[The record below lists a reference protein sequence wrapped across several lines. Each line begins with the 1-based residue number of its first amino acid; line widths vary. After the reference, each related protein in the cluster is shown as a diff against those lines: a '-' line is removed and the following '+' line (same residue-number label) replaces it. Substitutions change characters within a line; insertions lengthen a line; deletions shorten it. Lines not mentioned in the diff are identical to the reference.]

1 MASFKVVD
9 LYDGSI
15 QMAVPTSFIDGSELR
30 PIPNNQEVYLDA
42 NGTTSIIVELLDRVN
57 GFATDEESMKYHIE
71 DLAGGSGDT
80 IRLYQTQRVTMHK
93 LHATIPAYTMI
104 ATAHPVAATASS
116 PACGAFTG
124 IYMIMVRLV
133 DQECDILVTV
143 NVPHDEHLAR
153 EVKMEEG
160 RLGQKMEDGATIRDA
175 VVASFW
181 VKNWG
186 LFGQ

>member
-1 MASFKVVD
+1 MASFKVID

-15 QMAVPTSFIDGSELR
+15 QMAVPTSFIDASNLR
-30 PIPNNQEVYLDA
+30 PVPDNQEVYVDA
-42 NGTTSIIVELLDRVN
+42 NGTTSIVVELLDRVN

-93 LHATIPAYTMI
+93 LHAAIPAYTMI
-104 ATAHPVAATASS
+104 ATAHPVAAAASP
-116 PACGAFTG
+116 PASGAFTG

-133 DQECDILVTV
+133 DQKCDVIVTI
-143 NVPHDEHLAR
+143 NVPHDERLAR

-160 RLGQKMEDGATIRDA
+160 RLGQKMEEGATIRDA